1 MSDSIVT
8 YALTNVN
15 RRRVL
20 GFAAVNRIP
29 AIMDLAFCHDG
40 GKSRSK
46 PGRCRQCILI
56 WSDIVC
62 QVQFRS
68 GHFALIES

>member
-1 MSDSIVT
+1 MSGSIVT

-20 GFAAVNRIP
+20 GFAAVNRIC
-29 AIMDLAFCHDG
+29 AIMSLAFCHDG

-46 PGRCRQCILI
+46 PGR
-56 WSDIVC
+56 
-62 QVQFRS
+62 
-68 GHFALIES
+68 

>member
-1 MSDSIVT
+1 MSASIVID
-8 YALTNVN
+8 ALTNVN

-29 AIMDLAFCHDG
+29 AIMNPAFCHDG

-46 PGRCRQCILI
+46 PGR
-56 WSDIVC
+56 
-62 QVQFRS
+62 
-68 GHFALIES
+68 

>member
-8 YALTNVN
+8 YALTNAN

-29 AIMDLAFCHDG
+29 AIMNLASTMAVRVG
-40 GKSRSK
+40 RSRVVE
-46 PGRCRQCILI
+46 GNA
-56 WSDIVC
+56 
-62 QVQFRS
+62 F
-68 GHFALIES
+68 